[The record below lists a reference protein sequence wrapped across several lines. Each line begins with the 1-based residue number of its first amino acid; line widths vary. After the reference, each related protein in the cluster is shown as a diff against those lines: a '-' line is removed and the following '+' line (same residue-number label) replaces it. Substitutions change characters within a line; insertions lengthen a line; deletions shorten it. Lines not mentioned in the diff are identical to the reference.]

1 MVDLGRAVGGLRRVL
16 SHPLARALMV
26 VAVLALAYFKW
37 LPFPWRQPLVAALAI
52 LVLAASGQKLADMGV
67 RWPIALRSTLVWA
80 VVGALLTCAVIM
92 PVIEPL
98 LNRMLGIEA
107 DYSGYGALRDNLPAT
122 VRLIAFAWISAA
134 IGEELI
140 FRGYLLSQLLTFMGN
155 RLPAQIVA
163 VLLGAVVFGLSH
175 HTQGLVGGL
184 LTGITGALMGAIFL
198 LSQRNIWAVILAHG
212 LIDTWG
218 VLTLY
223 WGWY

>member
-1 MVDLGRAVGGLRRVL
+1 MSGLSHASEVLRRAL
-16 SHPLARALMV
+16 SHPLGRALMI
-26 VAVLALAYFKW
+26 VAVVALAYFKW
-37 LPFPWRQPLVAALAI
+37 LPFPWRQPLVAVLAI
-52 LVLAASGQKLADMGV
+52 LVVAASGQKLADMGL
-67 RWPIALRSTLVWA
+67 RWPIALKSTLAWA
-80 VVGALLTCAVIM
+80 VVGTVITCAVVM
-92 PVIEPL
+92 PIIEPL

-122 VRLIAFAWISAA
+122 IRLITFAWISAA

-163 VLLGAVVFGLSH
+163 VLLGAAVFGLSH

-198 LSQRNIWAVILAHG
+198 LSRRNIWAVILAHG